1 MSGEVR
7 FANEN
12 EASSCFSDSFVKV
25 LVHSKAAFALLRKG
39 CRHCWGR
46 TPGGGEALRQA
57 EEAEV
62 RPFFR
67 KSEHR
72 SKTLVSLRQVPAEK
86 QAVVVA
92 FLTRIA
98 EIRRGA
104 LRRVQERHLPPSL
117 STPYIYIY
125 IWSGVWRS
133 QPPPPPNGMVW
144 YGVGGGGGW
153 RVRRGVGAVGA
164 AAGETA
170 RRHRQGRHSTQA
182 LRKP

>member
-125 IWSGVWRS
+125 AT
-133 QPPPPPNGMVW
+133 PPPGPTSKPLLVPS
-144 YGVGGGGGW
+144 
-153 RVRRGVGAVGA
+153 RRRYDSTLNKSLVLRSLPCL
-164 AAGETA
+164 
-170 RRHRQGRHSTQA
+170 RRHNTVRTKTIPRSIV
-182 LRKP
+182 